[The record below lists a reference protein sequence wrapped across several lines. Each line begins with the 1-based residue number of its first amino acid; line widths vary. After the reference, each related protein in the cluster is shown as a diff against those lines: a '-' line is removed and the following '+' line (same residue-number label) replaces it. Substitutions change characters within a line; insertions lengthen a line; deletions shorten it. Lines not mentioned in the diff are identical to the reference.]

1 MKVAA
6 LQHDIVWEDRDAN
19 FERLAPMIAGAA
31 ATGARLV
38 VLTEMFSYGFSLDA
52 DRITETPGGPSTG
65 FLRRIAADQGL
76 WVCGSIPILAPGDD
90 RPCNRLVLAGPRGEL
105 HSYAKIHPFSY
116 GDEHL
121 VYDAG
126 DKTVTVQVDELRVS
140 LFVCYDLRFA
150 TEFWSVAPDTDLY
163 LVPANWPRPRRAH
176 WQALLVARAVE
187 NQAYVVGVNRVGSG
201 GGLDYAGDSRIVD
214 PMGEVIAAG
223 AEVEATLVAD
233 VHPARVTETR
243 ERFPFLQDRL

>member
-19 FERLAPMIAGAA
+19 LARLTPMIAGAA
-31 ATGARLV
+31 ASGARLV
-38 VLTEMFSYGFSLDA
+38 VLTEMFSYGFSLEV
-52 DRITETPGGPSTG
+52 DRITETPDGPSTQ
-65 FLRRIAADQGL
+65 FLRSTAAERDI
-76 WVCGSIPILAPGDD
+76 WVCGSIPILAPGDE
-90 RPCNRLVLAGPRGEL
+90 RPCNRLVLAGPNGEL
-105 HSYAKIHPFSY
+105 HRYAKIHPFSY
-116 GDEHL
+116 GNEHL

-126 DKTVTVQVDELRVS
+126 DKPVTVLVDDLRVS

-150 TEFWSVAPDTDLY
+150 TEFWSVAHDTDLY
-163 LVPANWPRPRRAH
+163 VVPANWPRPRRTH

-214 PMGEVIAAG
+214 PMGEQLAGG
-223 AEVEATLVAD
+223 AEVEATLIAEVDPGKVA
-233 VHPARVTETR
+233 ETR
-243 ERFPFLQDRL
+243 RQFPFLQDRL

>member
-6 LQHDIVWEDRDAN
+6 LQHDIVWEDREAN
-19 FERLAPMIAGAA
+19 FARLAPMIAGAA
-31 ATGARLV
+31 AAGARLV

-52 DRITETPGGPSTG
+52 ERITETPGGPSTR
-65 FLRRIAADQGL
+65 FLRETAARADIWL
-76 WVCGSIPILAPGDD
+76 CGSIPILTPGDP

-105 HSYAKIHPFSY
+105 GSYAKIHPFSY

-126 DKTVTVQVDELRVS
+126 DKTVTVQVDDLRVS

-150 TEFWSVAPDTDLY
+150 TEFWSVAHDTDLY
-163 LVPANWPRPRRAH
+163 LVPANWPRPRRTH
-176 WQALLVARAVE
+176 WQSLLVARAVE

-214 PMGEVIAAG
+214 PMGEILAG
-223 AEVEATLVAD
+223 GADVEATLIAEVD
-233 VHPARVTETR
+233 RARVTQTR